1 MSTPAVTSA
10 RATARTLAPVLSMGA
25 TWAARKGM
33 IKAYESKTG
42 KPAPLVRSRQ
52 APVLEKVLWA
62 AAMSGW
68 PAATACSWPG
78 GASAAATAP
87 TGTAAT
93 AC

>member
-1 MSTPAVTSA
+1 MSTPAASSV
-10 RATARTLAPVLSMGA
+10 RATARSLAPVISMGA

-62 AAMSGW
+62 AAMSALIVLIEAIVWQAIGEEE
-68 PAATACSWPG
+68 
-78 GASAAATAP
+78 
-87 TGTAAT
+87 
-93 AC
+93 

>member
-10 RATARTLAPVLSMGA
+10 RATARTLAPVLSMGS

-62 AAMSGW
+62 AAMSALIVLIEAIVWKAVGEEE
-68 PAATACSWPG
+68 
-78 GASAAATAP
+78 
-87 TGTAAT
+87 
-93 AC
+93 

>member
-33 IKAYESKTG
+33 IKAYESSTG

-52 APVLEKVLWA
+52 SPVLEKVLWA
-62 AAMSGW
+62 AAMSALIVLIEAIVWKAVGEEE
-68 PAATACSWPG
+68 
-78 GASAAATAP
+78 
-87 TGTAAT
+87 
-93 AC
+93 

>member
-1 MSTPAVTSA
+1 
-10 RATARTLAPVLSMGA
+10 MGA

-62 AAMSGW
+62 AAMSALIVLIEAIVWKAVGEEE
-68 PAATACSWPG
+68 
-78 GASAAATAP
+78 
-87 TGTAAT
+87 
-93 AC
+93 

>member
-33 IKAYESKTG
+33 IKAYESRTG

-52 APVLEKVLWA
+52 SPVLEKVLWA
-62 AAMSGW
+62 AAMSALIVLIEAIVWKAVGEEE
-68 PAATACSWPG
+68 
-78 GASAAATAP
+78 
-87 TGTAAT
+87 
-93 AC
+93 

>member
-62 AAMSGW
+62 AAMSALIVLIEAIVWKAVGDEE
-68 PAATACSWPG
+68 
-78 GASAAATAP
+78 
-87 TGTAAT
+87 
-93 AC
+93 

>member
-1 MSTPAVTSA
+1 MSTSTASSA
-10 RATARTLAPVLSMGA
+10 RSTARALAPVVQLGA

-62 AAMSGW
+62 AAMSALIVLIEAIVWKAVGEEE
-68 PAATACSWPG
+68 
-78 GASAAATAP
+78 
-87 TGTAAT
+87 
-93 AC
+93 

>member
-62 AAMSGW
+62 AAMSALIVLIEAIVWKAVGEEE
-68 PAATACSWPG
+68 
-78 GASAAATAP
+78 
-87 TGTAAT
+87 
-93 AC
+93 